1 MSTLGIDDVAP
12 LADLAQANGALFVD
26 APVQGA
32 RPVAEKGELL
42 IYAAGPQ
49 TAQPILQ
56 PVFDRNASL
65 SSGPPLRISS
75 VIELDADANLADRS
89 SVIEPAGRYTER
101 DAR

>member
-32 RPVAEKGELL
+32 RPVPEKGELL

-49 TAQPILQ
+49 TAQPIL
-56 PVFDRNASL
+56 R
-65 SSGPPLRISS
+65 
-75 VIELDADANLADRS
+75 RS
-89 SVIEPAGRYTER
+89 STFWAGAPTGSTTRT
-101 DAR
+101 ARPPRPRSSSS